1 MPVLSTVLN
10 PFEDSQAVFTSPHAE
25 GFKPAGLPYPN
36 PSKSFWIDSSP
47 DANPLAREGSEG
59 ELTFD
64 SDVCIIGSG
73 MTGVSAAY
81 ALSKQ
86 TPGLKVVIL
95 EARDFCAG
103 ATGRNGGHLT
113 PALVEGFTSTQ
124 DKYGT
129 EQTLKSYALENYTA
143 TEIVKVIREH
153 GLEEAVDLVEGG
165 HISLLITEK
174 EVEVA
179 KAEIAAAEKAGQDLS
194 AVTWINAEEMEK
206 TYGASYPGI
215 RIPAHNLWPLKFVT
229 QLYHL
234 ASQNLNL
241 TLHTRTPVNTITAIT
256 TSSNV
261 NSDRRWSLSTPRG
274 AVTCN
279 YVLHATNAYASHLLP
294 HLAGPAGIV
303 PARGQV
309 AALRAAAP
317 LEELSTVSWDGN
329 EGFEYWFPRPVRGKD
344 TTNATFSS
352 SITSSSNTTSPSN
365 PTHPLV
371 IVGGGREAA
380 APTYETGVEDDSAV
394 NPSVS
399 RVLRDFLPEVF
410 PGKYEKGREFEMEWT
425 GIMGFTRLG
434 VPFVGP
440 VLDKTK
446 GSTDTETYQGQ
457 YISAGYTGHGMP
469 KAYACAE
476 AAASMIAADIKNET
490 WKQPEWLP
498 DRYLTW
504 KRDGLTGL

>member
-10 PFEDSQAVFTSPHAE
+10 PFEDSQAVFNSPHAE
-25 GFKPAGLPYPN
+25 TFQLAGLPHPN

-59 ELTFD
+59 ALTSD
-64 SDVCIIGSG
+64 ADVCIIGSG

-95 EARDFCAG
+95 EARNFCAG

-124 DKYGT
+124 EKYGT

-143 TEIVKVIREH
+143 TEIVKVIHGH

-194 AVTWINAEEMEK
+194 AVTWIDAEEMEK

-234 ASQNLNL
+234 ASNNLNL
-241 TLHTRTPVNTITAIT
+241 TLHTRTPVNAIT
-256 TSSNV
+256 PLNSS
-261 NSDRRWSLSTPRG
+261 SDASGERRWSLSTPRG
-274 AVTCN
+274 AVACN

-329 EGFEYWFPRPVRGKD
+329 EGFEYWFPRPVRGQNITINK
-344 TTNATFSS
+344 S
-352 SITSSSNTTSPSN
+352 TSSSS

-380 APTYETGVEDDSAV
+380 APTYETGIEDDSV
-394 NPSVS
+394 TNPSVS
-399 RVLRDFLPEVF
+399 RALRDFLPEVF

-434 VPFVGP
+434 VPFVSG
-440 VLDKTK
+440 VWLV
-446 GSTDTETYQGQ
+446 DTYKGQ

-490 WKQPEWLP
+490 WKQPAWLP

-504 KRDGLTGL
+504 KRDGLTGP

>member
-25 GFKPAGLPYPN
+25 SFQPAGLPHPN

-59 ELTFD
+59 ALTSD
-64 SDVCIIGSG
+64 ADVCIIGSG

-95 EARDFCAG
+95 EARNFCQS
-103 ATGRNGGHLT
+103 GRNGGHLT
-113 PALVEGFTSTQ
+113 PALVEGFMSTQ
-124 DKYGT
+124 EKYGT

-143 TEIVKVIREH
+143 TEIVKVIHEH

-165 HISLLITEK
+165 HISLLITAK
-174 EVEVA
+174 EVEIA

-194 AVTWINAEEMEK
+194 AVTWIDAEEMEK
-206 TYGASYPGI
+206 AYGASYPGI
-215 RIPAHNLWPLKFVT
+215 RIPAYNLWPLKFVT

-234 ASQNLNL
+234 ASKNLNL
-241 TLHTRTPVNTITAIT
+241 TLHTRTPVNAIT
-256 TSSNV
+256 PLSKEYSNE
-261 NSDRRWSLSTPRG
+261 SHRRWSVSTPRG
-274 AVTCN
+274 AVACK

-309 AALRAAAP
+309 AALRAAVP
-317 LEELSTVSWDGN
+317 LEELTTVSWDGN

-344 TTNATFSS
+344 TTNATSSS

-380 APTYETGVEDDSAV
+380 APTYETGIEDDSV
-394 NPSVS
+394 TNPSVS
-399 RVLRDFLPEVF
+399 RVLHDFLPEVF
-410 PGKYEKGREFEMEWT
+410 PGKYERGREFEMEWT

-434 VPFVGP
+434 VPFVS
-440 VLDKTK
+440 KA
-446 GSTDTETYQGQ
+446 STDAETFKGQ

-476 AAASMIAADIKNET
+476 AAASMIVADIKNET
-490 WKQPEWLP
+490 WKQPAWLP

>member
-1 MPVLSTVLN
+1 M
-10 PFEDSQAVFTSPHAE
+10 
-25 GFKPAGLPYPN
+25 
-36 PSKSFWIDSSP
+36 
-47 DANPLAREGSEG
+47 
-59 ELTFD
+59 
-64 SDVCIIGSG
+64 
-73 MTGVSAAY
+73 
-81 ALSKQ
+81 
-86 TPGLKVVIL
+86 
-95 EARDFCAG
+95 
-103 ATGRNGGHLT
+103 
-113 PALVEGFTSTQ
+113 STQ
-124 DKYGT
+124 EKYGT

-143 TEIVKVIREH
+143 TEIVKVIHEH

-179 KAEIAAAEKAGQDLS
+179 KAEIAAAKKAGQDLS
-194 AVTWINAEEMEK
+194 AVTWIDAEEMEK

-215 RIPAHNLWPLKFVT
+215 RIPAHNLWPLKIVT
-229 QLYHL
+229 QLYHF
-234 ASQNLNL
+234 ASKNLSL
-241 TLHTRTPVNTITAIT
+241 TLHTRTPVNAIT
-256 TSSNV
+256 PLNTSSDGSNSSLQIISQIFLTNLPPV
-261 NSDRRWSLSTPRG
+261 TSDRRWSLSTPRG
-274 AVTCN
+274 VVACN

-309 AALRAAAP
+309 AALRAAVP
-317 LEELSTVSWDGN
+317 LEELTTVSWDGN
-329 EGFEYWFPRPVRGKD
+329 EGSEYWFPRPVRGKGEND
-344 TTNATFSS
+344 TTNATSSS

-380 APTYETGVEDDSAV
+380 APTYETGIEDDSV
-394 NPSVS
+394 TNPSVS

-410 PGKYEKGREFEMEWT
+410 PGKYERGREFEMEWT

-446 GSTDTETYQGQ
+446 SETDAETFKGQ

-469 KAYACAE
+469 KAYAWCV
-476 AAASMIAADIKNET
+476 
-490 WKQPEWLP
+490 QV
-498 DRYLTW
+498 
-504 KRDGLTGL
+504 

>member
-25 GFKPAGLPYPN
+25 GFKPAGLPHPN

-59 ELTFD
+59 ALTSD
-64 SDVCIIGSG
+64 ADVCIIGSG

-86 TPGLKVVIL
+86 TPGFKVVIL
-95 EARDFCAG
+95 EARNFCAG

-124 DKYGT
+124 EKYGT

-143 TEIVKVIREH
+143 TEIVKVIHEH
-153 GLEEAVDLVEGG
+153 GLEEVVDLVEGG

-179 KAEIAAAEKAGQDLS
+179 KAEIAAAERAGQDLGG
-194 AVTWINAEEMEK
+194 VTWIDVEEMEK

-234 ASQNLNL
+234 ASNNLNL
-241 TLHTRTPVNTITAIT
+241 TLHTRTPVNAVTPL
-256 TSSNV
+256 SS
-261 NSDRRWSLSTPRG
+261 SDGSNNRRWSLSTPRG
-274 AVTCN
+274 AVACN

-294 HLAGPAGIV
+294 HLAGHAGIV

-317 LEELSTVSWDGN
+317 LEELTPVSWDGN
-329 EGFEYWFPRPVRGKD
+329 EGFEYWFPRPVRGKEGS
-344 TTNATFSS
+344 NS
-352 SITSSSNTTSPSN
+352 TSTAN

-380 APTYETGVEDDSAV
+380 APTYETGVEDDSV
-394 NPSVS
+394 TNPSVS

-410 PGKYEKGREFEMEWT
+410 PGKYEREREFEMEWT

-434 VPFVGP
+434 VPFVS
-440 VLDKTK
+440 TK
-446 GSTDTETYQGQ
+446 ASTDAETYKGQ

-504 KRDGLTGL
+504 KRDGVTGL

>member
-10 PFEDSQAVFTSPHAE
+10 PFEDSQAVFASPQAE
-25 GFKPAGLPYPN
+25 SFRPAGLPHPN

-59 ELTFD
+59 ELTSD
-64 SDVCIIGSG
+64 ADVCIIGSG

-95 EARDFCAG
+95 EARNFCQS
-103 ATGRNGGHLT
+103 GRNGGHLT

-124 DKYGT
+124 EKYGT

-143 TEIVKVIREH
+143 TEIVKVIHEH
-153 GLEEAVDLVEGG
+153 RLEEAVDLVEGG

-179 KAEIAAAEKAGQDLS
+179 KAEIAAAKNAGQDLS
-194 AVTWINAEEMEK
+194 AVTWIDAEEMEK

-234 ASQNLNL
+234 ASRNLNL
-241 TLHTRTPVNTITAIT
+241 SLHTRTPVNAVTPL
-256 TSSNV
+256 SS
-261 NSDRRWSLSTPRG
+261 SDGIASNRRWSLSTPRG

-317 LEELSTVSWDGN
+317 LDELTTVSWDGN
-329 EGFEYWFPRPVRGKD
+329 EGFEYWFPRPVRGQ
-344 TTNATFSS
+344 
-352 SITSSSNTTSPSN
+352 SSNSTSTANTT
-365 PTHPLV
+365 THPLV

-380 APTYETGVEDDSAV
+380 APTYETGVEDDSV
-394 NPSVS
+394 TNPAVS

-410 PGKYEKGREFEMEWT
+410 PGKYERGREFEMEWT

-446 GSTDTETYQGQ
+446 PETDAETYKGQ

-490 WKQPEWLP
+490 WKQPAWLP

>member
-1 MPVLSTVLN
+1 MPVLSTILN

-25 GFKPAGLPYPN
+25 TFQPAGLPHPN

-59 ELTFD
+59 ALTLD
-64 SDVCIIGSG
+64 ADVCIIGSG

-81 ALSKQ
+81 TLSKQ

-95 EARDFCAG
+95 EARNFCAG

-113 PALVEGFTSTQ
+113 PALVEGFTSTLQ
-124 DKYGT
+124 KYGT

-153 GLEEAVDLVEGG
+153 GLEDAVDLVEGG
-165 HISLLITEK
+165 HITLLITDK

-179 KAEIAAAEKAGQDLS
+179 QAEIAAAERAGQDLS
-194 AVTWINAEEMEK
+194 GLVWIDAEEMEK

-234 ASQNLNL
+234 AAQNLNL
-241 TLHTRTPVNTITAIT
+241 TLHTRTPVNAVTPL
-256 TSSNV
+256 SSEDGN
-261 NSDRRWSLSTPRG
+261 DRRWSLSTPRG
-274 AVTCN
+274 AVACN

-303 PARGQV
+303 PTRAQV
-309 AALRAAAP
+309 AALRAAVP
-317 LEELSTVSWDGN
+317 LSELGTVSWDGN
-329 EGFEYWFPRPVRGKD
+329 EGFEYWFPRPVKEQ
-344 TTNATFSS
+344 A
-352 SITSSSNTTSPSN
+352 
-365 PTHPLV
+365 THPLA
-371 IVGGGREAA
+371 IVGGGREAT
-380 APTYETGVEDDSAV
+380 APTFETGVEDDSV
-394 NPSVS
+394 TNPAIG

-410 PGKYEKGREFEMEWT
+410 PGKYEEGREFEMEWT
-425 GIMGFTRLG
+425 GIMGFTKLG
-434 VPFVGP
+434 VPFVG
-440 VLDKTK
+440 VVSLVRYAR
-446 GSTDTETYQGQ
+446 EGQ

-476 AAASMIAADIKNET
+476 VVASMIAADIKNET
-490 WKQPEWLP
+490 WQQPSWLP

-504 KRDGLTGL
+504 KRDGLTRL